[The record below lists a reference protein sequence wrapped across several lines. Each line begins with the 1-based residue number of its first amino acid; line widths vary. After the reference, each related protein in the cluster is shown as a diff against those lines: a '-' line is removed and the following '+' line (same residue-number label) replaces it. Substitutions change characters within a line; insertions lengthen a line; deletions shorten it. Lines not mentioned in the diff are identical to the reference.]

1 MTFGERIRELRTQ
14 KGLTQPQLADS
25 IGVSVRTVK
34 SYELGTSLPKTR
46 GTYQKLAEFLMLI
59 SITFLL
65 KMNNSY

>member
-46 GTYQKLAEFLMLI
+46 ETYQKLAEFFDVNI
-59 SITFLL
+59 
-65 KMNNSY
+65 N